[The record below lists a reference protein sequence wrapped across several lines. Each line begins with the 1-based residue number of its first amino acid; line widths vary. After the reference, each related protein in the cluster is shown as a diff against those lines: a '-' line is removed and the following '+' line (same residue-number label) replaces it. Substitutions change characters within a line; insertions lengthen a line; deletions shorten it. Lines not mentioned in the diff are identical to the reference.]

1 MKLQLCFSK
10 PFWYQPDLKEGHG
23 MYEIFY
29 ALISDLQKIGWGYL
43 SMYSKQS
50 TTEGPFFT
58 DLKALTLNMN
68 NEYLIFETSAS
79 KLSKSTIF

>member
-1 MKLQLCFSK
+1 MDGEDFVNFFGLLTKNEL
-10 PFWYQPDLKEGHG
+10 Y
-23 MYEIFY
+23 Y
-29 ALISDLQKIGWGYL
+29 
-43 SMYSKQS
+43 KQS
-50 TTEGPFFT
+50 TTEGPFVT